1 MAQDAVGRVHSAAR
15 MGQDRPMAAAKKRSS
30 PQALDPTAFFEVA
43 CPRVLHAMR
52 SLLAER
58 GGRFAVVVEGPGGGT
73 WCLDF
78 AAAAVSQGPAAA
90 DVTIHLTLPQFVS
103 LSSGRVEL
111 RKLIVD
117 GEVPCEGQ
125 RERLE
130 DLSLVLAF
138 LSR

>member
-1 MAQDAVGRVHSAAR
+1 
-15 MGQDRPMAAAKKRSS
+15 
-30 PQALDPTAFFEVA
+30 
-43 CPRVLHAMR
+43 MR

-58 GGRFAVVVEGPGGGT
+58 GGRFAVVVDGPSGGT
-73 WCLDF
+73 WYLDF
-78 AAAAVSQGPAAA
+78 ATAAVSRDPSAV
-90 DVTIHLTLPQFVS
+90 DVTIQLTLPQFVS

-125 RERLE
+125 RARLE